1 MGQSA
6 VACCGIWWVWR
17 GAPLENLLA
26 PRLKKLA
33 QSAHTDTGRWAPKF
47 SMFVVPLECSSI
59 LQLFIVGLREELRF
73 SCTFSTD
80 ERKEQRKEG
89 GPGMYPHQKFS
100 VALRGMAGFF
110 AHVCLR
116 KSHMRMGLNQRTNS
130 YSHDMLP

>member
-80 ERKEQRKEG
+80 ERKGRGRKEVQE
-89 GPGMYPHQKFS
+89 YTHTKKFR
-100 VALRGMAGFF
+100 VALCGRL
-110 AHVCLR
+110 LR
-116 KSHMRMGLNQRTNS
+116 MFVSVNLT
-130 YSHDMLP
+130 